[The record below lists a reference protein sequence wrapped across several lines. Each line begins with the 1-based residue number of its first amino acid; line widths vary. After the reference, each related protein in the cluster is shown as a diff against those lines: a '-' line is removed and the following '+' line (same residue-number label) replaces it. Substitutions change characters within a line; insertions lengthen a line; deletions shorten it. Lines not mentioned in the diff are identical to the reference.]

1 MQWSVGWPN
10 LFRVGKTKER
20 QLSVDPATGSFSLS
34 VAGSVAHLELTT
46 AAVLLVVHGEELSN
60 GSTAASTTPQT
71 SSRPDIGLKVKPECT
86 TLAKTHRDH
95 QHGQAQEGKPIIF

>member
-1 MQWSVGWPN
+1 MSVGWPN

-46 AAVLLVVHGEELSN
+46 KTAAVVHGEELSN
-60 GSTAASTTPQT
+60 GSTQS
-71 SSRPDIGLKVKPECT
+71 SSRPDRAQGETRVCMYDIKPSPISMVKLKT
-86 TLAKTHRDH
+86 TKVR
-95 QHGQAQEGKPIIF
+95 QK